1 MSALPIADAALPVQ
15 SSTLGKAY
23 DHAAAALVALTRG
36 CLMLRAF
43 LAMTFM
49 SLPFAA
55 AAHAAGKPGHYVFVW
70 NGDQEKKADA
80 FIAVIDAN
88 PASPGYGRLVT
99 SVDTGKPATNPHH
112 TEYEM
117 PASGM
122 LFANDHGANRT
133 FVLDLRNPLKPKVT
147 ASFESMGGFSMPH
160 SFVRLPNGNVL
171 ASFQY
176 PDHGGHMV
184 MSGKTGGIVEIDN
197 NGKPVRWASNAD
209 PAFADEGLLPYSLA
223 VLPSIDRVLVT
234 NSPMGDDY
242 LLSSNTYQLFRLSD
256 LKLLGTWRLDPGPR
270 LNGHISPEEPR
281 IGPDGAA
288 YVHTLSCG
296 VQRVTGMEG
305 PVPTAKL
312 VYQYP
317 GSWCGV
323 PTIVGHYMVQAI
335 PSIHGYVVLDIADG
349 AQPVE
354 VSRLIVSDSYQPH
367 WTAWD
372 AQTRRLVVTPGKAG
386 QRMYLL
392 TLNEQTGKLAID
404 ETFRD
409 ADGQVG
415 FSFAKRAWPHGWTGE
430 AAPHGAVFSRE

>member
-1 MSALPIADAALPVQ
+1 MLRALFALTFASLP
-15 SSTLGKAY
+15 L
-23 DHAAAALVALTRG
+23 AAAAQSTDK
-36 CLMLRAF
+36 
-43 LAMTFM
+43 
-49 SLPFAA
+49 S
-55 AAHAAGKPGHYVFVW
+55 GHYLFVW
-70 NGDQEKKADA
+70 NGDQDRKADA
-80 FIAVIDAN
+80 FIAVIDAD

-99 SVDTGKPATNPHH
+99 SVDTGKPATDPHH

-117 PASGM
+117 PAGGM
-122 LFANDHGANRT
+122 LFANDHDANRT
-133 FVLDLRNPLKPKVT
+133 FVLDLRDPLTPKVA

-176 PDHGGHMV
+176 PDHGGHMM

-197 NGKPVRWASNAD
+197 DGKAVRWASNAD
-209 PAFADEGLLPYSLA
+209 PDFADEGLLPYSLA
-223 VLPSIDRVLVT
+223 VLPGIDRVLVT
-234 NSPMGDDY
+234 NSPMGADY

-296 VQRVTGMEG
+296 VQRVTGMAG
-305 PVPTAKL
+305 PAPTAKL

-323 PTIVGHYMVQAI
+323 PTIVGHYMVQAV
-335 PSIHGYVVLDIADG
+335 PSIHGYIVLDIADG
-349 AQPVE
+349 AHPVE
-354 VSRLIVSDSYQPH
+354 VSRLVISEDYAPH

-372 AQTRRLVVTPGKAG
+372 SKAKRLVVTSGKAG

-392 TLNEQTGKLAID
+392 MLDERTGKLAID
-404 ETFRD
+404 EAFRD

-415 FSFAKRAWPHGWTGE
+415 FNFAKRAWPHGWTGE
-430 AAPHGAVFSRE
+430 AKPHGAVFSRE